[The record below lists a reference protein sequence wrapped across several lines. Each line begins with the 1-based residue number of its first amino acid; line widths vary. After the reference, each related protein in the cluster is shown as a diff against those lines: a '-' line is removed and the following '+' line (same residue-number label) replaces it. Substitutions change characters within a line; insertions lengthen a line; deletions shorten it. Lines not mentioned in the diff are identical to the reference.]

1 MLILAILLGV
11 LLVGIGS
18 FLISQLVGPPKH
30 EQLDCGAEE
39 RFKRHQRVLVE
50 KKLDHLLFLYQQ
62 KRVAEEEY
70 LFCSDQLIDQLLS
83 LQQSDAG
90 VIS

>member
-18 FLISQLVGPPKH
+18 FMVGQLVGSPKRK
-30 EQLDCGAEE
+30 QLDYLAEE
-39 RFKRHQRVLVE
+39 LHKRHQRVLI
-50 KKLDHLLFLYQQ
+50 KKNLDHLLFLYQQ

-83 LQQSDAG
+83 LQQSDAAL
-90 VIS
+90 